1 MKTTMK
7 TIASVSFTALLVAC
21 SDGGTAPTAS
31 DDGMQSDA
39 TEESG
44 DTAENIEAG
53 SDGTLNIYSARHYDS
68 DKLMYEAFED
78 QTGIRV
84 RFREAGAN
92 QLLET
97 MRAEGEN
104 SPADLII
111 ASDAGALWRFKDAG
125 LTQPLPEGEFE
136 QLIPERLIEP
146 GRQWVGLARRIR
158 GVAYDP
164 ERISPVQV
172 DEWQDLADPS
182 LEGEICVRSSTNI
195 YNLSLMA
202 EMIEKWG
209 AEEAQSWADAVVAN
223 MARTPQGGDT
233 DQVEAV
239 AAGLCSVAITNH
251 YYWVRMTQSGSN
263 ATREAAAA
271 TQIAFPSFGE
281 GEGIHVNITGVAM
294 AANAQNRD
302 EAMQFVDYLL
312 SADGQHRLVDETKEI
327 PVIEDVT
334 WPQGLD
340 AIPEFEDSDT
350 PLDTFGERQSEAQR
364 IYDEA
369 GWN

>member
-7 TIASVSFTALLVAC
+7 TIASVSFTALLAAC
-21 SDGGTAPTAS
+21 SDGGAAPASTSQDVVSESAEDSSATAAPV
-31 DDGMQSDA
+31 
-39 TEESG
+39 EV
-44 DTAENIEAG
+44 G
-53 SDGTLNIYSARHYDS
+53 SNGTLNIYSARHYDS
-68 DKLMYEAFED
+68 DKLMYEAFEE

-136 QLIPERLIEP
+136 TLIPERLIEP
-146 GRQWVGLARRIR
+146 DRQWVGLARRIR

-164 ERISPVQV
+164 ERISPDQV

-195 YNLSLMA
+195 YNLSLIA
-202 EMIEKWG
+202 EMVEKWG
-209 AEEAQSWADAVVAN
+209 AEEAQTWANAVVAN

-239 AAGLCSVAITNH
+239 AAGLCSIAITNH
-251 YYWVRMTQSGSN
+251 YYWVRMTQSGSD

-271 TQIAFPSFGE
+271 TQLAFPSFGD

-294 AANAQNRD
+294 AANAQNTD
-302 EAMQFVDYLL
+302 EAIQFVDYLL
-312 SADGQHRLVDETKEI
+312 TSDGQHRLVDETKEI

-334 WPQGLD
+334 WPEGLD